1 MAYGPNVLT
10 IAESWNNQRPTTQ
23 DWLRP
28 NAFLFR
34 VKDLPNVSFT
44 CQSANL
50 PQVAM
55 GYATQPTPFVD
66 LPRIG
71 DKLNYA
77 EFSIRFLVTE
87 DMSNYIELYRWLI
100 ALGFPNNYNE
110 FLAFAENRQARP
122 SKFPFF
128 VNNRGD
134 KEVLAY
140 SDGILTILDSTN
152 NPKTNI
158 IFRDLFPT
166 SLEALDFDIA
176 SATVEYFTVI
186 ASFKYRIFE
195 IEPL

>member
-1 MAYGPNVLT
+1 MAYGPNVT
-10 IAESWNNQRPTTQ
+10 EIASLWNNQRPTTQ

-50 PQVAM
+50 PRVGM
-55 GYATQPTPFVD
+55 GYATQPTPFLD
-66 LPRIG
+66 MPRIG
-71 DKLNYA
+71 DKLDYA
-77 EFSIRFLVTE
+77 EFAVRFLVTE
-87 DMSNYIELYRWLI
+87 DMSNYIELYRWMV
-100 ALGFPNNYNE
+100 ALGFPNNHDE
-110 FLAFAENRQARP
+110 FLAFATDREKRLT
-122 SKFPFF
+122 KFPFF
-128 VNNRGD
+128 VNNMGQ

-140 SDGILTILDSTN
+140 SDGILTILDSSN

-158 IFRDLFPT
+158 IFRDLFPV
-166 SLEALDFDIA
+166 SLESLDFDIA

-186 ASFKYRIFE
+186 AVFKYRIFE

>member
-1 MAYGPNVLT
+1 MAYGPNAT
-10 IAESWNNQRPTTQ
+10 EIASIWQNQRATTQ

-55 GYATQPTPFVD
+55 GFATQPTPFID

-77 EFSIRFLVTE
+77 EFSVRFLVTE
-87 DMSNYIELYRWLI
+87 DMSNYIELYRWLV

-110 FLAFAENRQARP
+110 FSAFAEDRRTRLT
-122 SKFPFF
+122 KFPFF
-128 VNNRGD
+128 VNNMGQR
-134 KEVLAY
+134 EVLAY
-140 SDGILTILDSTN
+140 SDGILTILDSNN

-158 IFRDLFPT
+158 LFRDLFPVA
-166 SLEALDFDIA
+166 LEALDFDIA

-186 ASFKYRIFE
+186 ATFKYRIFE

>member
-1 MAYGPNVLT
+1 MAYGPNVTQVL
-10 IAESWNNQRPTTQ
+10 SLWNSQKPTTQ

-55 GYATQPTPFVD
+55 GFATQPTPFID

-77 EFSIRFLVTE
+77 EFSVRFLVTE
-87 DMSNYIELYRWLI
+87 DMSNYLELYRWLV

-110 FLAFAENRQARP
+110 FMAFAGDRETRLT
-122 SKFPFF
+122 KFPFF
-128 VNNRGD
+128 VNNRGE

-140 SDGILTILDSTN
+140 SDGILTILDSNN

-158 IFRDLFPT
+158 IFRDLFPVA
-166 SLEALDFDIA
+166 LEALDFDIA
-176 SATVEYFTVI
+176 SSTVEYFTVI
-186 ASFKYRIFE
+186 ATFKYRIFE

>member
-1 MAYGPNVLT
+1 MAYGPNVTEVL
-10 IAESWNNQRPTTQ
+10 SVWNSQKPTTQ

-55 GYATQPTPFVD
+55 GFATQPTPFID

-77 EFSIRFLVTE
+77 EFSVRFLVTE
-87 DMSNYIELYRWLI
+87 DMSNYIELYRWLV

-110 FLAFAENRQARP
+110 FMAFADDRRTRLT
-122 SKFPFF
+122 KFPFF
-128 VNNRGD
+128 VNNMGQ

-140 SDGILTILDSTN
+140 SDGILTILDSNN

-158 IFRDLFPT
+158 IFRDLFPVA
-166 SLEALDFDIA
+166 LEALDFDIA
-176 SATVEYFTVI
+176 SSTVEYFTVI
-186 ASFKYRIFE
+186 ATFKYRIFE

>member
-1 MAYGPNVLT
+1 MAYTGNVAV
-10 IAESWNNQRPTTQ
+10 IGQNWIDQKPTTL

-34 VKDLPNVSFT
+34 IKDLPNISFT

-50 PQVAM
+50 PQIAF
-55 GYATQPTPFVD
+55 GSALQPTPFID
-66 LPRIG
+66 IPRIG
-71 DKLNYA
+71 EKLSFG
-77 EFSIRFLVTE
+77 EFTIRFLVTE
-87 DMSNYIELYRWLI
+87 DMSNYLELYRWLI
-100 ALGFPNNYNE
+100 ALGFPNDYNE
-110 FLAFAENRQARP
+110 FNAFTSNRKERV

-128 VNNRGD
+128 VNGRGE
-134 KEVLAY
+134 KETLAY

-158 IFRDLFPT
+158 IYKDMFPI

-176 SATVEYFTVI
+176 SSTVEYFTVI

-195 IEPL
+195 VETI